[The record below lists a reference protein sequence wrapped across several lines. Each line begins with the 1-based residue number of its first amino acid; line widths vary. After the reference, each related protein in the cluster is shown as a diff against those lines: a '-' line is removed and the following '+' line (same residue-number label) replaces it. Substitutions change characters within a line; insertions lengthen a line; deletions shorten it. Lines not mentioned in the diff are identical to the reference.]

1 MNFRHHKFK
10 PVYTEVSTPVLDTV
24 LEQSENDTYKVVSV
38 PNSSLAR
45 LLPSR
50 EDYTLEK
57 LLNANIPLNDVSVS
71 LDDVPSDANIENF
84 VNNNLSND

>member
-10 PVYTEVSTPVLDTV
+10 PVYTETSTPVLDTV

-57 LLNANIPLNDVSVS
+57 LINANDVSLS

>member
-10 PVYTEVSTPVLDTV
+10 PVYTETSTPVLDTV

-38 PNSSLAR
+38 PNSSLSR

-57 LLNANIPLNDVSVS
+57 LINANIPLNDVSLS